1 MKDRRSIISFKNAFD
16 GIVSAYKTEKHLRF
30 HFLVTL
36 FIVIIG
42 FIFKLNRFEWMSI
55 LIVIGL
61 VIQAELLNTAIE
73 KLLDYT
79 KPEIH
84 PKAKI
89 IKDMAAGAVLTASII
104 AAIVGIIIFLPKL
117 LLL

>member
-1 MKDRRSIISFKNAFD
+1 LHSLQFFPTRRSSD
-16 GIVSAYKTEKHLRF
+16 L
-30 HFLVTL
+30 TL

-61 VIQAELLNTAIE
+61 VIHAELLNTAIE

-89 IKDMAAGAVLTASII
+89 IKDMAAGAVLIASII